1 MDGLVKF
8 KESLVGRY
16 IPLAKR
22 EDSTSNEVRFPILR
36 RGEERNSYRNTSDFT
51 RSG

>member
-22 EDSTSNEVRFPILR
+22 EDSTSDEVRFPR